1 MDQLAAI
8 FGSAG
13 FLPHGYCL
21 LWRPDILALHAVS
34 DVVIAASYFSIPL
47 AIMTF
52 VRRRLD
58 LIAEHK
64 RIAVLFS
71 VFILGCGMTHVFGV
85 IILWQPVYILDGLVK
100 AFTAI
105 VSIVTAILLWPV
117 LPRLLE
123 IPSPGQL
130 ALANAALHDEIV
142 AKDRAVAELQAMK
155 ATLEQQVQRRTAEV
169 QALARRFEIATA
181 GSVVTVSEQDEDLRY
196 TWLHNPRP
204 PLSAASLGRTDDEVF
219 GAASDKLTPLKRRV
233 LTTGKPLRTDIDVP
247 IDGAD
252 YYFDMKITPARV
264 GSGAGVLV
272 AAVDVTQQ
280 KRQHEH
286 LQIIMRELAHRAR
299 NLLSLVDGIARQTAK
314 SEGLSQAFVARFGDR
329 LSALGGAY
337 DLLISADW
345 KGVDLRPLIEGQLAP
360 VMPSD
365 KASDKG
371 RVSIRGPAI
380 VVSPE
385 AGQYLALAIHELA
398 TNATKH
404 GALKRSD
411 GVVEVV
417 WRRRASAG
425 GRHTIELTWT
435 ERGAA
440 LAPPQRSGFGR
451 LLLETLVARALK
463 GSSSLEFDDAGLR
476 WRGSFPG

>member
-1 MDQLAAI
+1 MDQFASI

-13 FLPHGYCL
+13 FLPHGFCL

-34 DVVIAASYFSIPL
+34 DLVIAGSYFSIPL
-47 AIMTF
+47 AIMSF
-52 VRRRLD
+52 VRRRTD
-58 LIAEHK
+58 LIAEHR

-85 IILWQPVYILDGLVK
+85 IILWQPLYILDGLVK
-100 AFTAI
+100 AFTAV

-130 ALANAALHDEIV
+130 ALANATLQTEVDARN
-142 AKDRAVAELQAMK
+142 RAVAELEAVKSQ
-155 ATLEQQVQRRTAEV
+155 LEAEVLRRTGEV
-169 QALARRFEIATA
+169 QALARRFEIATT
-181 GSVVTVSEQDEDLRY
+181 GSVITVSEQDADLRY

-204 PLSAASLGRTDDEVF
+204 PLSGRAIGRTDEEALGPVS
-219 GAASDKLTPLKRRV
+219 GILAPLKRKV
-233 LTTGKPLRTDIDVP
+233 LKSGKPLRAEVALPVNGTE
-247 IDGAD
+247 
-252 YYFDMKITPARV
+252 YHFDMKITPAQV
-264 GSGAGVLV
+264 GAGAGVLV
-272 AAVDVTQQ
+272 AAVDVTEQ

-314 SEGLSQAFVARFGDR
+314 AEGLPQAFVARFGDR

-337 DLLISADW
+337 DLLISSDW
-345 KGVDLRPLIEGQLAP
+345 KGVDLRPLVESQLAP
-360 VMPSD
+360 MMPGD
-365 KASDKG
+365 KD
-371 RVSIRGPAI
+371 RVVVRGPSL

-385 AGQYLALAIHELA
+385 AGQYLALALHELA

-404 GALKRSD
+404 GALSRSD
-411 GVVEVV
+411 GVVEVA
-417 WRRRASAG
+417 WRRRAAKG
-425 GRHTIELTWT
+425 GARTIEMTWT

-440 LAPPQRSGFGR
+440 LTPPQRSGFGR
-451 LLLETLVARALK
+451 QLLESLVARALK
-463 GSSSLEFDDAGLR
+463 GSASLEFTSAGLR
-476 WRGSFPG
+476 WRVSFRE